1 MLEVAKTTES
11 RSNFTHVAR
20 LLEDSQKF
28 FYRIGNIAIE
38 KKVSEMA
45 AQIEEPL
52 YLVVAGEYNSGKS
65 SFINALCGE
74 RILPDGPTPSTHKI
88 TLLTFGEEKS
98 SVESDDHQCK
108 MTYPLE
114 ALKEITIVDT
124 PGTNSIIAEH
134 QIITEG
140 FIHRAELVYFVTSA
154 DHPFTESER
163 VFLQLLKGKWGRKIL
178 FILNKID
185 LKTEEELKEITTFI
199 EKNFYRLFAFEPKI
213 IAVSTRD
220 AYNARISSDNELLK
234 RSNIE
239 EVEDFTF
246 EKMDYET
253 KMDLKIESPLKYL
266 VNVFDEHKGGLDKKI
281 VHCNAEIKSVEMF
294 EKRLRNK
301 KQDMRDYILKYKT
314 EMQSV
319 FTRLK
324 EKVDSF
330 LNYNVNTRAII
341 TMKFAREKIEE
352 KFKREVFG
360 YSNPRT
366 ELDRI
371 INDTVEY
378 IDRNNSILL
387 DMAHNYMESEIPLK
401 QQSAN
406 DASLI
411 HKERYFGSHGNDKYL
426 NLKEYTKQFQELDG
440 GIEGERIHRV
450 IQSGF
455 INFVI
460 LEGLAIGIIVSL
472 STFLSFIIPNVLG
485 VAVAIILA
493 GVGLAIYPLKR
504 KKYRNEFVKRI
515 DAICERFN
523 NLMMFE
529 FEKVVDRVIEDI
541 GNKMSAYRDTRWS
554 EREEINRQ
562 ITDLKSLSERTKALM
577 RKTSHK

>member
-11 RSNFTHVAR
+11 QRNFTQVAS
-20 LLEDSQKF
+20 LLEDAKKF
-28 FYRIGNIAIE
+28 FYRIGNISIE

-45 AQIEEPL
+45 DQIEEPL

-88 TLLTFGEEKS
+88 TLLTYGEEKS
-98 SVESDDHQCK
+98 SVEIDDHQCK

-124 PGTNSIIAEH
+124 PGTNSIITEH

-140 FIHRAELVYFVTSA
+140 FIHRAELVLFVTSA

-163 VFLQLLKGKWGRKIL
+163 AFLQLLKGKWGRKIL

-185 LKTEEELKEITTFI
+185 LKNEEELKEIITFI

-213 IAVSTRD
+213 IAVSTKN
-220 AYNARISSDNELLK
+220 AYSARISGDVELLK

-239 EVEDFTF
+239 EVENFTF
-246 EKMDYET
+246 EQMDYET
-253 KMDLKIESPLKYL
+253 KMDLKILSPLKYL
-266 VNVFDEHKGGLDKKI
+266 VNVFDEHKGGLDTKVVKY
-281 VHCNAEIKSVEMF
+281 NAEIKSVEMF
-294 EKRLRNK
+294 EKRLKNK
-301 KQDMRDYILKYKT
+301 KQDMRDYILKYKI

-341 TMKFAREKIEE
+341 TMKFAREKFGD

-360 YSNPRT
+360 YANPRA

-371 INDTVEY
+371 VNDAVEY
-378 IDRNNSILL
+378 IDRNNNVLW
-387 DMAHNYMESEIPLK
+387 DMAHNYMESDIALK
-401 QQSAN
+401 QRTADEVSQIS
-406 DASLI
+406 
-411 HKERYFGSHGNDKYL
+411 KERYFASHGTDKYS

-450 IQSGF
+450 IQSSF
-455 INFVI
+455 INFVV
-460 LEGLAIGIIVSL
+460 LEGLAIGLIVSL
-472 STFLSFIIPNVLG
+472 STFLTFIIPNILG
-485 VAVAIILA
+485 VTVAIILA
-493 GVGLAIYPLKR
+493 GVGLTIYPLKR
-504 KKYRNEFVKRI
+504 KKYRSEFVKRI
-515 DAICERFN
+515 DSICERFN
-523 NLMMFE
+523 NLMVFE
-529 FEKVVDRVIEDI
+529 FEKVVDRVLEDI

-554 EREEINRQ
+554 EREEVNRQ
-562 ITDLKSLSERTKALM
+562 ITDLRSLSERTKNLM
-577 RKTSHK
+577 RKINHK

>member
-1 MLEVAKTTES
+1 MLEIAKTSES
-11 RSNFTHVAR
+11 RSNVAHVSC

-38 KKVSEMA
+38 RKVSEMA

-52 YLVVAGEYNSGKS
+52 YLVVVGEYNSGKS

-88 TLLTFGEEKS
+88 TLLTYGEEKS
-98 SVESDDHQCK
+98 SEEIDDHQCK

-114 ALKEITIVDT
+114 ALRELTIVDT
-124 PGTNSIIAEH
+124 PGTNSIITEH
-134 QIITEG
+134 QIITEN

-163 VFLQLLKGKWGRKIL
+163 AFLQLLKGKWGRKIL

-185 LKTEEELKEITTFI
+185 LKIEEELKEITTFI

-213 IAVSTRD
+213 IAVSTKD
-220 AYNARISSDNELLK
+220 AYNARISGDNELLK
-234 RSNIE
+234 RSNIQ

-266 VNVFDEHKGGLDKKI
+266 VNVFDEHKRDLDKKI

-301 KQDMRDYILKYKT
+301 KQDMRDYITKYKT
-314 EMQSV
+314 EMESV

-360 YSNPRT
+360 YSNPRV

-371 INDTVEY
+371 INDTIEY
-378 IDRNNSILL
+378 IERNNSVLL
-387 DMAHNYMESEIPLK
+387 EMAHNYIESEIPSK
-401 QQSAN
+401 QQLSN
-406 DASLI
+406 DTSLV
-411 HKERYFGSHGNDKYL
+411 HKERYFSGHGNDKYL
-426 NLKEYTKQFQELDG
+426 NLREYTKQFQELDG

-460 LEGLAIGIIVSL
+460 LEGLAIGVIVSL

-485 VAVAIILA
+485 VAVAIILT

-504 KKYRNEFVKRI
+504 KKYRNEFAKRI
-515 DAICERFN
+515 DAMCERFN

-541 GNKMSAYRDTRWS
+541 GNKMSTYRDTRWA